1 MFRKICIKSKEL
13 ANQKIDIA
21 FLVDTMLFYGNVV
34 VLVHKKE
41 LITLLN
47 FFGEDFLKELIK
59 SGRLDLRV
67 RENILGS
74 MAFPGDKYNV
84 NLFSKKDESYSAII
98 YEAHRELVKNSSKN
112 SKFADE
118 LSKITQAFRYTQD
131 ITEQIKAD
139 FQNVELLTKTLP
151 IYIHERV
158 PNFEMPNNLQ
168 VEIIKDSSFGP
179 FDAYSLKSNI
189 DIEKFNQASKE
200 LNGERHYDFD
210 YSGFL
215 LALSE
220 SKGDIFISSHFES
233 ELVTTKL
240 YSDFINQQF
249 QDIIQRRLKS
259 QENIELFEEYALSEC
274 HTIGDAFVSRIVS
287 SKDLL
292 KLFEKAD
299 KFRDWL
305 LKVPDDKNLIGEYHK
320 AVTKETFADKL
331 PTKATRFLIFEGIG
345 VTLDVMGT
353 GGVGTAIA
361 TGLSAFD
368 SFYLDKLISG
378 WKPNQFIDNN
388 LKPLTKK
395 KNS

>member
-1 MFRKICIKSKEL
+1 MFKKICIKSKEL

-21 FLVDTMLFYGNVV
+21 FLIDTMLFYGNVV
-34 VLVHKKE
+34 VLSHKEE
-41 LITLLN
+41 LITLLK
-47 FFGEDFLKELIK
+47 FFGEDFLKEFIK

-74 MAFPGDKYNV
+74 MAFPGDKYNID
-84 NLFSKKDESYSAII
+84 LFSKKDESYSAII
-98 YEAHRELVKNSSKN
+98 YEAHRELVKNSIKN

-118 LSKITQAFRYTQD
+118 LSKITQAFRYTSD

-139 FQNVELLTKTLP
+139 FQNVGLLTKTLP
-151 IYIHERV
+151 IYIQERV
-158 PNFEMPNNLQ
+158 PNFEMPSNLQ
-168 VEIIKDSSFGP
+168 VEIIKESSFGP

-189 DIEKFNQASKE
+189 DIEKLNQESKE
-200 LNGERHYDFD
+200 LNGERHYDFN

-233 ELVTTKL
+233 ELVTSKL
-240 YSDFINQQF
+240 YSEFINQQF

-259 QENIELFEEYALSEC
+259 QENLELFEEYALSDY
-274 HTIGDAFVSRIVS
+274 HTIGDAFVSGIVS
-287 SKDLL
+287 PKDLL

-320 AVTKETFADKL
+320 AVTQETFVDKL
-331 PTKATRFLIFEGIG
+331 PTKTTRFLIFEGIG
-345 VTLDVMGT
+345 ITLDVMGA
-353 GGVGTAIA
+353 GGVGTALA
-361 TGLSAFD
+361 TGISAFD
-368 SFYLDKLISG
+368 NFYLDKLIGG
-378 WKPNQFIDNN
+378 WKPNHFIDNN